1 MRLAIVATP
10 SLLSDMRAPPG
21 ALDGDILRSRL
32 PLEDTA
38 FEVVDID
45 PHVDLAE
52 QLDTLFN
59 ERKPGPEDE
68 ILFYVSSPVAVSVD
82 GEFFLCLDPEN
93 PQTGDALADV
103 VAVFHDHV
111 SGPVLFVLE
120 CRHAP
125 APADPFRSATVVA
138 AAKDAV
144 SPQRSGIEL
153 LIAARPSSPAIEE
166 RPSPFTRALI
176 NAFDDA
182 DAETGLLARM
192 LYERI
197 KEGLVGVV
205 PCFAHARGW
214 TPFALIPVPV
224 GSAIWKDAGVP
235 AMADAPAT
243 LDAEALALG
252 ERLEE
257 VTLESEAAEAL
268 LGSLGKPLARSVR
281 VEAIDA
287 PPLRE
292 ISPENMPSSVDVV
305 LDDGA
310 FGEGG
315 PATTLRSRIMPSS
328 TSPEAK
334 AAEPAPEIAPEPA
347 AEVAPEIAPE
357 PAPEIAPEPAPIL
370 QASEPSAAYV
380 ATTLPEDRSFTRP
393 EASVPR
399 VIIQEP
405 SPPSVAP
412 ATTPSPQADEI
423 TPAPAPRITVVPAIP
438 EPSATTVASPRISSP
453 PDAPTTSTNASPAP
467 ETPPAVETS
476 PAVRHRDAGD
486 AMLASRD
493 HEGALAEYRKALGH
507 LAPGDTEERA
517 ELYVRLATA
526 KWSQEKRKEAISN
539 LDKALTL
546 RPEYRPAL
554 EALVVLNVAERDF
567 RAVHAAEERLL
578 ATLTSQ
584 TERFEHLM
592 EFGERWESIG
602 SDSARARS
610 SFERARDIRPED
622 LVVLGKL
629 RRLYEHTSEIDKAI
643 ETRRRIAELTPVPR
657 DRAATYLELATYCQ
671 DIGRDEL
678 AIEMLELAIDSD
690 SSMLEPLDTLARI
703 LSERQEWSQLEA
715 IYRRALSRLD
725 RLPQGEARR
734 RAAWEIG
741 RRLGLL
747 FRDHLEDPLVALAYF
762 ERSVDERPD
771 DLGGHLVVADLART
785 IGRHERAL
793 VHLRDAAKLDPQRAQ
808 SFHDIFDVAQK
819 LRQPDVAFAAS
830 VVTAHL
836 GVAES
841 RERFLY
847 DEHKPNGV
855 PRFLSAMPAE
865 GWDLLRDER
874 RDTLTEGVLEAIA
887 GAAIAARLEQLA
899 DEGRLPA
906 LDPSQKQDL
915 QRSTISIVRSFA
927 WGSHFLGVTPPDVYV
942 REDAAVSL
950 VAIPAADATVLAGQ
964 HALRGRTL
972 AELAF
977 LVGRHLTYH
986 VGHHRLLL
994 FYPSLEE
1001 LSACFVTAI
1010 AIALPNEPIPA
1021 KVRDVVLAF
1030 KPHFE
1035 AHLDEEQR
1043 KALEEAVSAFAAAS
1057 VRPDLPRWAAAV
1069 ERCATRA
1076 GYLLCGSL
1084 DVVATLLRAEPRGA
1098 LDAETKIADLLGFTV
1113 SEGHATLRE
1122 AMGISVQP

>member
-32 PLEDTA
+32 PVEDTA
-38 FEVVDID
+38 FEVVDVD
-45 PHVDLAE
+45 PSQDLAE
-52 QLDTLFN
+52 QLDTLFE

-103 VAVFHDHV
+103 VAVFQDHV

-125 APADPFRSATVVA
+125 SPTEQFRSATVVA

-144 SPQRSGIEL
+144 SPAKSGIEL
-153 LIAARPSSPAIEE
+153 LIAARLSSPGVED

-176 NAFDDA
+176 GALDDA
-182 DAETGLLARM
+182 DAQQGLLARM
-192 LYERI
+192 LFERI
-197 KEGLVGVV
+197 KEGLVGLV

-214 TPFALIPVPV
+214 TPFAFIPVPV
-224 GSAIWKDAGVP
+224 GSPIWRDAGVP
-235 AMADAPAT
+235 PIGEAPST
-243 LDAEALALG
+243 LDAEALAMG

-257 VTLESEAAEAL
+257 VTLESETAEL
-268 LGSLGKPLARSVR
+268 LLASLGKPFTRPVR
-281 VEAIDA
+281 VEAVEA
-287 PPLRE
+287 PPLTD
-292 ISPENMPSSVDVV
+292 IAPELSPSSVDVV
-305 LDDGA
+305 LDDAA
-310 FGEGG
+310 FGEPG
-315 PATTLRSRIMPSS
+315 PATTLRSRILQSS
-328 TSPEAK
+328 T
-334 AAEPAPEIAPEPA
+334 APEPA
-347 AEVAPEIAPE
+347 APE
-357 PAPEIAPEPAPIL
+357 PAPLPEPA
-370 QASEPSAAYV
+370 ATDPSAVYA
-380 ATTLPEDRSFTRP
+380 ATTLPEERSFTRSEP
-393 EASVPR
+393 PVPR
-399 VIIQEP
+399 VIIHEP

-412 ATTPSPQADEI
+412 ATTPSPQAFDS
-423 TPAPAPRITVVPAIP
+423 APPSVPVITVVPASA
-438 EPSATTVASPRISSP
+438 EP
-453 PDAPTTSTNASPAP
+453 P
-467 ETPPAVETS
+467 ETPAAVETS
-476 PAVRHRDAGD
+476 PAVRHRDSGD
-486 AMLASRD
+486 AMLASKD
-493 HEGALAEYRKALGH
+493 HEAALGEYRKALGY

-526 KWSQEKRKEAISN
+526 KWGQEKRKEAISN

-546 RPEYRPAL
+546 RPEYLPAL

-567 RAVHAAEERLL
+567 RAVHLAEERLL
-578 ATLTSQ
+578 DAILNDA
-584 TERFEHLM
+584 ERFEHLI
-592 EFGERWESIG
+592 EFGDRWESMG
-602 SDSARARS
+602 ADPARARA

-629 RRLYEHTSEIDKAI
+629 RRLYEHASEIDKAI

-671 DIGRDEL
+671 DLGREEL
-678 AIEMLELAIDSD
+678 TIELLELAIDSD
-690 SSMLEPLDTLARI
+690 SSFLEPLDALARI
-703 LSERQEWSQLEA
+703 LSERQEWSQLEG

-734 RAAWEIG
+734 RAGWDIG

-747 FRDHLEDPLVALAYF
+747 FRDHLEDSIVALAYF

-771 DLGGHLVVADLART
+771 DLGGHLVVADLARSL
-785 IGRHERAL
+785 GRNERAL
-793 VHLRDAAKLDPQRAQ
+793 SHLCDAAKLDPQRAQ
-808 SFHDIFDVAQK
+808 SFHDIFEVAQK
-819 LRQPDVAFAAS
+819 LRKPDMAYAAAS
-830 VVTAHL
+830 ITAHL
-836 GVAES
+836 GVSES
-841 RERFLY
+841 RERFHF

-855 PRFLSAMPAE
+855 PRFLSAMPTE

-874 RDTLTEGVLEAIA
+874 RDTLTEGVLAAIA
-887 GAAIAARLEQLA
+887 GAAIEARLEQLA
-899 DEGRLPA
+899 NEGRLPA
-906 LDPSQKQDL
+906 LDPSQRQDL

-927 WGSHFLGVTPPDVYV
+927 WGSHFLGVTPPAVYV

-950 VAIPAADATVLAGQ
+950 VAIPASEATVLAGQ

-986 VGHHRLLL
+986 VDHHRLLL

-1001 LSACFVTAI
+1001 LSACFVSAI
-1010 AIALPNEPIPA
+1010 AIALPDEPIPA
-1021 KVRDVVLAF
+1021 KVRDVVTAF
-1030 KPHFE
+1030 QPLFE
-1035 AHLDEEQR
+1035 AHLDDEQR
-1043 KALEEAVSAFAAAS
+1043 AALVQAVSAFASAG

-1084 DVVATLLRAEPRGA
+1084 DVATTLLRAEPRGA

-1113 SEGHATLRE
+1113 SEAHGTLRE

>member
-10 SLLSDMRAPPG
+10 SPLSDMRAPPG

-32 PLEDTA
+32 PSDDTA

-45 PHVDLAE
+45 PLVDLAE
-52 QLDTLFN
+52 QLDTLF
-59 ERKPGPEDE
+59 EARKPGPEDE

-103 VAVFHDHV
+103 VAVFQDHV

-144 SPQRSGIEL
+144 NPSRSGIEL
-153 LIAARPSSPAIEE
+153 LIAARPLSHGVEE

-176 NAFDDA
+176 GALDDA
-182 DAETGLLARM
+182 DIERGLLARM

-197 KEGLVGVV
+197 KEGIVGAV

-224 GSAIWKDAGVP
+224 GSPIWKDAGVL
-235 AMADAPAT
+235 ALADAPST
-243 LDAEALALG
+243 LDAEALGLG

-268 LGSLGKPLARSVR
+268 LGGLGKPLTR
-281 VEAIDA
+281 VEAVDA
-287 PPLRE
+287 PPLGAHASE
-292 ISPENMPSSVDVV
+292 MSPPSVDVV
-305 LDDGA
+305 LDDAA

-328 TSPEAK
+328 ASPEPTTPEPTRPEPLPEVSPEA
-334 AAEPAPEIAPEPA
+334 APIELRSDPPA
-347 AEVAPEIAPE
+347 AYAEA
-357 PAPEIAPEPAPIL
+357 
-370 QASEPSAAYV
+370 
-380 ATTLPEDRSFTRP
+380 TLPEDRSFTRQ
-393 EASVPR
+393 EESVPR
-399 VIIQEP
+399 VIIHEP
-405 SPPSVAP
+405 APPSVAP
-412 ATTPSPQADEI
+412 ATTPSPQVEGI
-423 TPAPAPRITVVPAIP
+423 VSAPAPRISVVPA
-438 EPSATTVASPRISSP
+438 EPSAPSASPRASSP
-453 PDAPTTSTNASPAP
+453 PPEPVASP

-476 PAVRHRDAGD
+476 PAVRHRDVGD
-486 AMLASRD
+486 AMLASKD
-493 HEGALAEYRKALGH
+493 HEGALGEYRKALGH

-526 KWSQEKRKEAISN
+526 KWGQEKRKEAISN

-578 ATLTSQ
+578 ATLTSE

-602 SDSARARS
+602 SDPGRART

-622 LVVLGKL
+622 LLVLGKL
-629 RRLYEHTSEIDKAI
+629 RRLYEHASEIDKAI

-671 DIGRDEL
+671 DIDREEL

-747 FRDHLEDPLVALAYF
+747 FRDHLEDPTVALAYF
-762 ERSVDERPD
+762 ERSVDERPE

-785 IGRHERAL
+785 LGRHERAL

-808 SFHDIFDVAQK
+808 SFHDLFDVAQK
-819 LRQPDVAFAAS
+819 LRQPDAAYAAA
-830 VVTAHL
+830 VVTTHL

-841 RERFLY
+841 RERFLH

-887 GAAIAARLEQLA
+887 SAAIAARLEQLA
-899 DEGRLPA
+899 SEGRLPA

-927 WGSHFLGVTPPDVYV
+927 WGSHFLGVMPPAVYV

-950 VAIPAADATVLAGQ
+950 VAIPAEEATVLAGQ

-1001 LSACFVTAI
+1001 LSACFVSAI
-1010 AIALPNEPIPA
+1010 AIALPDEPIPA
-1021 KVRDVVLAF
+1021 KVRDVVLAY
-1030 KPHFE
+1030 KPLFE
-1035 AHLDEEQR
+1035 AHLDEER
-1043 KALEEAVSAFAAAS
+1043 RAALEQAVSAFAGAN

-1076 GYLLCGSL
+1076 GYMLCGSL
-1084 DVVATLLRAEPRGA
+1084 EVASTLLRAEPRGT
-1098 LDAETKIADLLGFTV
+1098 LDAETKIVDLIGFTV
-1113 SEGHATLRE
+1113 SEAHGTLRE

>member
-32 PLEDTA
+32 PLDDTA

-52 QLDTLFN
+52 QLDTLF
-59 ERKPGPEDE
+59 EQRKPGPEDE
-68 ILFYVSSPVAVSVD
+68 LLFYVSSPVAVSVD

-103 VAVFHDHV
+103 VAVFQDHV

-144 SPQRSGIEL
+144 NPQRSGIEL
-153 LIAARPSSPAIEE
+153 LIAARPSAPGVED

-224 GSAIWKDAGVP
+224 GSTIWKDAGVP
-235 AMADAPAT
+235 ALADAPST
-243 LDAEALALG
+243 LDAEALARG

-268 LGSLGKPLARSVR
+268 LGSLGKPHARSVR
-281 VEAIDA
+281 VEAVEP

-292 ISPENMPSSVDVV
+292 GSPENMPQSVDVV
-305 LDDGA
+305 LDDAA
-310 FGEGG
+310 FGERG
-315 PATTLRSRIMPSS
+315 PVTTLRSRILPSS
-328 TSPEAK
+328 TAPEPEPEITQESTTEPEP
-334 AAEPAPEIAPEPA
+334 EPAPSIAPEPA
-347 AEVAPEIAPE
+347 R
-357 PAPEIAPEPAPIL
+357 IL

-405 SPPSVAP
+405 VPPSVAP
-412 ATTPSPQADEI
+412 ATTPSPQAEEVS
-423 TPAPAPRITVVPAIP
+423 PAPAPRITVVPEIP
-438 EPSATTVASPRISSP
+438 EPAATTVASPRVSSP
-453 PDAPTTSTNASPAP
+453 PPVPTTSPNASSAP

-476 PAVRHRDAGD
+476 PAVHHRDVGD
-486 AMLASRD
+486 AMLAAKD
-493 HEGALAEYRKALGH
+493 HEGALGEYRKALGH

-526 KWSQEKRKEAISN
+526 KWGQEKRKEAISN

-554 EALVVLNVAERDF
+554 EALIVLNVTERDF

-578 ATLTSQ
+578 ATLTSE

-592 EFGERWESIG
+592 EFGDRWESIG
-602 SDSARARS
+602 SDPGRARA

-622 LVVLGKL
+622 LLVLGKL
-629 RRLYEHTSEIDKAI
+629 RRLYEHASEIDKVI
-643 ETRRRIAELTPVPR
+643 EIRRRIAELTPVPR
-657 DRAATYLELATYCQ
+657 DRAASYLELATYCQ
-671 DIGRDEL
+671 EIEREEL

-690 SSMLEPLDTLARI
+690 SSMIEPLDTLARI

-715 IYRRALSRLD
+715 IYRRALARLD
-725 RLPQGEARR
+725 RLPQGEPRR

-762 ERSVDERPD
+762 ERSVDERPE

-808 SFHDIFDVAQK
+808 SYHDIFDVAQK
-819 LRQPDVAFAAS
+819 LRQPDVAYTAS

-836 GVAES
+836 GVVES
-841 RERFLY
+841 REKFLY

-855 PRFLSAMPAE
+855 PRFLSAMPTE

-887 GAAIAARLEQLA
+887 GAAIAARLEQLES
-899 DEGRLPA
+899 DGRLPA
-906 LDPSQKQDL
+906 LDASQKQDL

-942 REDAAVSL
+942 REDAGVSL
-950 VAIPAADATVLAGQ
+950 VAIPATDATVLAGQ

-1001 LSACFVTAI
+1001 LSACFVSAI
-1010 AIALPNEPIPA
+1010 AIALPDEPIPA

-1030 KPHFE
+1030 KPLFE
-1035 AHLDEEQR
+1035 AHLDDEQR
-1043 KALEEAVSAFAAAS
+1043 KALEEAVSAFAAAN

-1113 SEGHATLRE
+1113 SEAHSTLRE
-1122 AMGISVQP
+1122 SMGISVQP

>member
-32 PLEDTA
+32 PLEDTG

-52 QLDTLFN
+52 QLDTLF
-59 ERKPGPEDE
+59 EQRKPGPEDE

-93 PQTGDALADV
+93 PQTGDALTDV

-111 SGPVLFVLE
+111 SGPVAFVLE

-138 AAKDAV
+138 AAKEAV
-144 SPQRSGIEL
+144 NPQRSGIEL
-153 LIAARPSSPAIEE
+153 LIAARPSSPGVED

-235 AMADAPAT
+235 ALADAPAT
-243 LDAEALALG
+243 LDADAMELG

-268 LGSLGKPLARSVR
+268 LGTLGKPLARSVR

-292 ISPENMPSSVDVV
+292 TENTPSSVEVV
-305 LDDGA
+305 LDDAA
-310 FGEGG
+310 FGERG

-328 TSPEAK
+328 T
-334 AAEPAPEIAPEPA
+334 APELAATEGAPESASEPLA
-347 AEVAPEIAPE
+347 SEVAPESASELAPL
-357 PAPEIAPEPAPIL
+357 L

-405 SPPSVAP
+405 APPSVAP
-412 ATTPSPQADEI
+412 ATTPSPQTEGHVSD
-423 TPAPAPRITVVPAIP
+423 PAPRITVVPALP
-438 EPSATTVASPRISSP
+438 EPSAPTVASPGTISP
-453 PDAPTTSTNASPAP
+453 PDVPTTSPAP
-467 ETPPAVETS
+467 ETAPAVETS
-476 PAVRHRDAGD
+476 PAVHHRDTGD
-486 AMLASRD
+486 AMLAAKD
-493 HEGALAEYRKALGH
+493 HEGALGEYRKALGH

-526 KWSQEKRKEAISN
+526 KWGQEKRKEAISN

-554 EALVVLNVAERDF
+554 EALIVLNVTERDF

-578 ATLTSQ
+578 ATLTST

-592 EFGERWESIG
+592 EFGERWEGIG
-602 SDSARARS
+602 SDPGRARA

-629 RRLYEHTSEIDKAI
+629 RRLYEHASEIDKVI
-643 ETRRRIAELTPVPR
+643 EIRRRIAELTPVPR
-657 DRAATYLELATYCQ
+657 DRAASYLELATYCQ
-671 DIGRDEL
+671 EIGREEL
-678 AIEMLELAIDSD
+678 AIEILELAIDSD
-690 SSMLEPLDTLARI
+690 SSMIEPLDTLARV

-771 DLGGHLVVADLART
+771 DLGGHLVVADLARN

-819 LRQPDVAFAAS
+819 LRQPDAAFTAA

-836 GVAES
+836 GVVEA
-841 RERFLY
+841 REKFLY

-855 PRFLSAMPAE
+855 PRFLSAMPTE
-865 GWDLLRDER
+865 GWDFLRDER

-887 GAAIAARLEQLA
+887 GAAIAARLEQLGS
-899 DEGRLPA
+899 EGRLPA

-950 VAIPAADATVLAGQ
+950 VAIPAPDATVLAGQ

-1001 LSACFVTAI
+1001 LSACFVSAI
-1010 AIALPNEPIPA
+1010 AIALPDEPIPA
-1021 KVRDVVLAF
+1021 KVRDVVLAY
-1030 KPHFE
+1030 KPLFE
-1035 AHLDEEQR
+1035 AHLDDEQR
-1043 KALEEAVSAFAAAS
+1043 KALEEAVNAFAVAG

-1113 SEGHATLRE
+1113 SEGHGTLRE